1 MCDQRAIPDAAIAVV
16 AARQHGVVS
25 VEQLRAVGL
34 DKHRVRHRVRVG
46 RLHHVHRGVYAVG
59 YPARSRKALWMAAV
73 IACGRAAGAAHDGV
87 LDGSTLAD
95 RRNRDAY
102 DLPTMPVLDHWGA
115 ALSHRS
121 AAQLWELLPLSEGPA
136 HVSVPGD
143 RGRGRR
149 GGIRLHR
156 SHALLPTSVTLRDGI
171 AVTTPAKTIADLRR
185 VSKGA
190 GRLISPWELRR
201 AIRQANVLGLPIDE
215 DDSSDR
221 TRSGLER
228 DFLNLCRRHGLPAP
242 EVNVRV
248 GPYLV
253 DFLWRDRKLIVE
265 TDGYA
270 AHRGLAA
277 FEDDRGRDLDLRAR
291 GFEVIHLAGKQLDEE
306 PQLVAEVVG
315 AALRVGADGA

>member
-1 MCDQRAIPDAAIAVV
+1 
-16 AARQHGVVS
+16 
-25 VEQLRAVGL
+25 
-34 DKHRVRHRVRVG
+34 
-46 RLHHVHRGVYAVG
+46 
-59 YPARSRKALWMAAV
+59 MAAV
-73 IACGRAAGAAHDGV
+73 IACGRAAGAAHEGV

-95 RRNRDAY
+95 CRDEDAHDL
-102 DLPTMPVLDHWGA
+102 DLPSMPVLDYWGA

-136 HVSVPGD
+136 DISVPGD
-143 RGRGRR
+143 RGRRR
-149 GGIRLHR
+149 RRGIRLHR
-156 SHALLPTSVTLRDGI
+156 SLALLPASVTLRDGI

-185 VSKGA
+185 VSRGA

-201 AIRQANVLGLPIDE
+201 AVRQANVLGLPIDE
-215 DDSSDR
+215 VDRRDR
-221 TRSGLER
+221 TRSDLER
-228 DFLNLCRRHGLPAP
+228 DFLNLCRRRGLPAP

-248 GPYLV
+248 GRHLV
-253 DFLWRDRKLIVE
+253 DFLWRDRKLVVE

-315 AALRVGADGA
+315 AALRVGADVP